1 MYQRILLAVDGSRSS
16 DLALSQAV
24 IIARATGAE
33 VKVLYVVDDS
43 DVYFEA
49 SYFDPRELVE
59 NLIAHGRKALDAAT
73 ARLTEAGIRSTAQL
87 DEKPVAPG
95 RISTTIV
102 TEADAWNAD
111 LIVMGTHGRRGVRRL
126 LMGSVSEGVLARAS
140 KPVLLIRSET
150 EG

>member
-59 NLIAHGRKALDAAT
+59 NLTTHGRKALDAAT
-73 ARLTEAGIRSTAQL
+73 ARLGEAGIRNTTKL

-95 RISTTIV
+95 RISSTIV
-102 TEADAWNAD
+102 AEADAWNAD

-126 LMGSVSEGVLARAS
+126 LMGSVSEGVLHKTI
-140 KPVLLIRSET
+140 KPVLLVRSET